1 LANNAITPGDAAE
14 AASVAL
20 ARVAAQYEAL
30 PYPTRDPAEEDKR
43 LIGTWLDDLDLINHR
58 CFYGVRKFDAGFRIL
73 VAGGGTGD
81 GTIFLAQQLRER
93 GITNARVVHLDVSQA
108 AIDVAKARAA
118 RRGLSGIEFVKS
130 SLLDMPALGLGTF
143 DYVNCVGVLHHLPSP
158 EAGLQALMPSLAED
172 GAMALLLYAR
182 VGRLGI
188 YQAQALLRQL
198 LLLAPELAPL
208 DVCKQMLAKL
218 PKTNWLARS
227 AELHPDLHF
236 GGDAA
241 LYDLL
246 LHAQDR
252 AYDIPEI
259 YAWFRDQ
266 AGLHPYF
273 SDVHRGRLPYQPTQW
288 LSEPRWQS
296 ALSNVSREQSEQ
308 MAEQLGGDLV
318 VHAFF
323 ATRTHDPHA
332 PYGDADYVPFFLR
345 EAHPASGVSLV
356 EVIDSHRGQAF
367 LLTHTQSGL
376 RRVMHPTPAIRAIL
390 QGIDGERT
398 WREIFSFARANLQKT
413 HASVASDLMSDNL
426 LFSEFE
432 PWYLTLNSIERLLL
446 RKLIA

>member
-1 LANNAITPGDAAE
+1 M
-14 AASVAL
+14 
-20 ARVAAQYEAL
+20 AAQYEAL

-58 CFYGVRKFDAGFRIL
+58 CFYGARKFDAGFRIL

-93 GITNARVVHLDVSQA
+93 GITNARVVHLDVSHA

-118 RRGLSGIEFVKS
+118 RRGLTGIEFAQA
-130 SLLDMPALGLGTF
+130 SLLDLPMLGLGEF
-143 DYVNCVGVLHHLPSP
+143 DYINCVGVLHHLPSP
-158 EAGLQALMPSLAED
+158 EAGLQALMLSLAAD

-182 VGRLGI
+182 IGRLGV

-198 LLLAPELAPL
+198 LPLAPELSPL

-252 AYDIPEI
+252 AYDVPEI
-259 YAWFRDQ
+259 YAWFRDK

-288 LSEPRWQS
+288 LSEPNWHS
-296 ALSNVSREQSEQ
+296 ALSGVSREQSEQ

-318 VHAFF
+318 LHAFF
-323 ATRTHDPHA
+323 ATRALDPHA
-332 PYGDADYVPFFLR
+332 PYGDADYIPFFLR
-345 EAHPASGVSLV
+345 ETHPASGASLV
-356 EVIDSHRGQAF
+356 EVIDSHRGQPF
-367 LLTHTQSGL
+367 MLTHTQSGL
-376 RRVMHPTPAIRAIL
+376 RRVMHPTATIREIL
-390 QGIDGERT
+390 QSIDGQRT
-398 WREIFSFARANLQKT
+398 WRDIFAAARATLKK
-413 HASVASDLMSDNL
+413 SVPNGTNAMMSDERM
-426 LFSEFE
+426 FSAFE
-432 PWYLTLNSIERLLL
+432 PWFLTLNSIERLLL
-446 RKLIA
+446 RKVVA

>member
-1 LANNAITPGDAAE
+1 MTSSDASE
-14 AASVAL
+14 AARISL
-20 ARVAAQYEAL
+20 ASVAAQYEAL

-58 CFYGVRKFDAGFRIL
+58 CFYGARKFDAGFRIL

-93 GITNARVVHLDVSQA
+93 GITNARIVHLDVSQA
-108 AIDVAKARAA
+108 AVDIAKARAA
-118 RRGLSGIEFVKS
+118 RRGLSGIEFVKAN
-130 SLLDMPALGLGTF
+130 LLDLPTLGLGTF

-158 EAGLQALMPSLAED
+158 EEGLRALVANLAEN
-172 GAMALLLYAR
+172 GAMAVLLYAR
-182 VGRLGI
+182 IGRLGI

-198 LLLAPELAPL
+198 LPLAPELSPL
-208 DVCKQMLAKL
+208 DVCRQMLAKL

-288 LSEPRWQS
+288 LSEPHWQS
-296 ALSNVSREQSEQ
+296 ALSTVSREQSEQ

-318 VHAFF
+318 LHAFF
-323 ATRTHDPHA
+323 ATRALDPHA
-332 PYGDADYVPFFLR
+332 PYRDADYVPFFLR
-345 EAHPASGVSLV
+345 ETHPASGAALV
-356 EVIDSHRGQAF
+356 EVIDSHHGQPF

-376 RRVMHPTPAIRAIL
+376 RRVMHPSPTIRAIL
-390 QGIDGERT
+390 QGIDGQHT
-398 WREIFSFARANLQKT
+398 WREIFAAARVILQK
-413 HASVASDLMSDNL
+413 SQQNIYGDMMSDDCMFL
-426 LFSEFE
+426 AFE
-432 PWYLTLNSIERLLL
+432 PWYLILNGIERLLL
-446 RKLIA
+446 RKVIA

>member
-1 LANNAITPGDAAE
+1 MITPSDSAE
-14 AASVAL
+14 AARIAL

-58 CFYGVRKFDAGFRIL
+58 CFYGARKFGAGFRIL
-73 VAGGGTGD
+73 IAGGGTGD

-108 AIDVAKARAA
+108 AIDVARARAV
-118 RRGLSGIEFVKS
+118 RRGLSGIEFVKA
-130 SLLDMPALGLGTF
+130 SLLDLPTLGLGTF

-158 EAGLQALMPSLAED
+158 EEGLQALMSSLAEE

-182 VGRLGI
+182 IGRLGI

-198 LLLAPELAPL
+198 LPLAPELSPL

-218 PKTNWLARS
+218 PRTNWLARS
-227 AELHPDLHF
+227 ADLHPDLHF

-252 AYDIPEI
+252 AYDVPEI

-273 SDVHRGRLPYQPTQW
+273 SDVHRGRLPYEPTQW
-288 LSEPRWQS
+288 LSDAHWQS
-296 ALSNVSREQSEQ
+296 TLSNVSREQTEQ
-308 MAEQLGGDLV
+308 MAEQFGGDLV
-318 VHAFF
+318 LHAFF
-323 ATRTHDPHA
+323 ATRTLDPHS
-332 PYGDADYVPFFLR
+332 PYRDLDYIPFFLR
-345 EAHPASGVSLV
+345 ETHPASGASLV
-356 EVIDSHRGQAF
+356 EVIDSHRGEPF

-376 RRVMHPTPAIRAIL
+376 RRVMHPSPTIRSIL
-390 QGIDGERT
+390 LGIDGKRS
-398 WREIFSFARANLQKT
+398 WREIFANVRAAVQKKQVNST
-413 HASVASDLMSDNL
+413 SNMMSDEL
-426 LFSEFE
+426 MFASFE

-446 RKLIA
+446 RKVVA